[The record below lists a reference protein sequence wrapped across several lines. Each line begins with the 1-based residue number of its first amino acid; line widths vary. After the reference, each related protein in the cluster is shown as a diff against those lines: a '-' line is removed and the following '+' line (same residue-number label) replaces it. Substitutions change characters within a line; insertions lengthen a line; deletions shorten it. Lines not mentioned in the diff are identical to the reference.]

1 MAPND
6 PGMQLLSKLLS
17 DFYRKS
23 NAYFPDR
30 IEEREFGIGDLERK
44 IAYRHLQFK
53 SNEEFRKHMIV
64 NAPPYVSCSSAYY
77 HFPAGRPMSA
87 KGWIGSELIFDLDAN
102 DMQLDCQKVHGGS
115 WVCSNCLE
123 NVKAETLKLIE
134 DFLIPDFGFSEK
146 EIKVNF
152 SGNRGYH
159 VHVNSDVIMRLDT
172 DARKEVSDYISG
184 NGIDFEQIFREEVIS
199 GSRIRKL
206 VGPRPD
212 ENGWRGKIARK
223 FITIINSGKE
233 DLEQMGIDKSI
244 AKKLYEKRALVEM
257 GIRNGNWDMVY
268 IKNKTDFWKS
278 VIKKQAVAQ
287 SDRIDKNV
295 TNDTG
300 HMIRLAGSIHGGS
313 GLVARKMAAYR
324 NMERFDPMKDA
335 IAFKEGQ
342 IKIRADTKNVLSM
355 NGKEYGPYNHDE
367 VTIET
372 APAMYL
378 YLKGLAEVVEAIQ

>member
-1 MAPND
+1 MATAD
-6 PGMQLLSKLLS
+6 LGISLLSKLLS

-30 IEEREFGIGDLERK
+30 IDEREFGVGDLERK
-44 IAYRHLQFK
+44 IAYRHMQFK
-53 SNEEFRKHMIV
+53 SNDEFRKYMIA

-77 HFPAGRPMSA
+77 HFPAGRPMSV

-102 DMQLDCQKVHGGS
+102 DMHLDCQKVHGNS
-115 WVCSNCLE
+115 WVCDNCME

-159 VHVNSDVIMRLDT
+159 VHVNSEAIMRLDT
-172 DARKEVSDYISG
+172 DSRKEISDYISG
-184 NGIDFEQIFREEVIS
+184 HDIDFAQIFREESVR
-199 GSRIRKL
+199 GSKIRKL
-206 VGPRPD
+206 VGPRP
-212 ENGWRGKIARK
+212 EEKGWRGKVARK
-223 FITIINSGKE
+223 FISIMNQGVGS
-233 DLEQMGIDKSI
+233 LEQTGMEKSI

-278 VIKKQAVAQ
+278 VIEKQAVAQ

-313 GLVARKMAAYR
+313 GLVARKMSAYK

-335 IAFKEGQ
+335 IAFKEGHV
-342 IKIRADTKNVLSM
+342 KIIADTKNALIM
-355 NGKEYGPYNHDE
+355 NGMEYGPYSKEE

-378 YLKGLAEVVEAIQ
+378 YLKGLAKVVSEE

>member
-1 MAPND
+1 MVAAD
-6 PGMQLLSKLLS
+6 LGMSLLSKLLS

-30 IEEREFGIGDLERK
+30 IEEREFGVGDLVRK
-44 IAYRHLQFK
+44 IAFRHMQFK
-53 SNEEFRKHMIV
+53 SNDEFRKYMIA

-87 KGWIGSELIFDLDAN
+87 KGWTGSELIFDLDAN
-102 DMQLDCQKVHGGS
+102 DMHLDCQKIHGGA
-115 WVCSNCLE
+115 WVCDNCLE
-123 NVKAETLKLIE
+123 RVKDETFKLIE
-134 DFLIPDFGFSEK
+134 DFLMPDFGFSDN
-146 EIKVNF
+146 EIMVNF

-159 VHVNSDVIMRLDT
+159 VHVKSDVVMKLDT
-172 DARKEVSDYISG
+172 DARKEVSDYIAG
-184 NGIDFEQIFREEVIS
+184 HGIDFEQIFKEETVR

-206 VGPRPD
+206 VGPRP
-212 ENGWRGKIARK
+212 EEKGWRGKVARK
-223 FITIINSGKE
+223 FISIMNNGKE
-233 DLEQMGIDKSI
+233 SLEQMGIEKSI
-244 AKKLYEKRALVEM
+244 ARKLYEKRALVEM

-278 VIKKQAVAQ
+278 VIEKQAVAQ

-313 GLVARKMAAYR
+313 GLIARKMAAYK

-335 IAFKEGQ
+335 IAFRNGSL
-342 IKIRADTKNVLSM
+342 KIAADTKNKLIM
-355 NGKEYGPYNHDE
+355 NGKEYGPYNKEE

-378 YLKGLAEVVEAIQ
+378 YLKGLAKVISIE